1 MTALAHLAAI
11 KGRVPF
17 LHFFDGFRTSH
28 EYNKINVPD
37 FDKIKALIDQDA
49 ITLFRKNSL
58 DIANPTTR
66 GTNQGDQMYFQ
77 QVEARNKYYDALPD
91 VVESY
96 LEKLNAISKTD
107 YQLFNYY
114 GDKKAT
120 KVIVAM
126 GSVCE
131 TIKEFLD
138 YKSKGLGLI
147 EVHLYRPFSKK
158 HLLKALPKTVKKIAV
173 LDRTK
178 EAGSSGEPLYLDI
191 VEFVKSLDL
200 KIEVVGG
207 RYGLSSKNTNLNDIE
222 AIYDYLNGSKLHKFT
237 VGIVDDV
244 TNLSLTRTKTKF
256 PKKDEEEILFMVMA
270 LMVWYYF

>member
-1 MTALAHLAAI
+1 MKMVIKMEQKIIDGNTACALMSYMFTEACGIYPITPASSMAENVDVYAANGMKNFFGETVKVIEMQSEAGAIAAVHGMLQNGVLATTYTASQGLLLMLPNMYKIAGEMLPCVIHVAARTIATHALSIMGDHSDIYAARPTGFALLSSSSTDDIMIMTALAHLAAI

-107 YQLFNYY
+107 YQLFNY
-114 GDKKAT
+114 
-120 KVIVAM
+120 
-126 GSVCE
+126 
-131 TIKEFLD
+131 LW
-138 YKSKGLGLI
+138 
-147 EVHLYRPFSKK
+147 R
-158 HLLKALPKTVKKIAV
+158 
-173 LDRTK
+173 
-178 EAGSSGEPLYLDI
+178 
-191 VEFVKSLDL
+191 
-200 KIEVVGG
+200 
-207 RYGLSSKNTNLNDIE
+207 
-222 AIYDYLNGSKLHKFT
+222 
-237 VGIVDDV
+237 
-244 TNLSLTRTKTKF
+244 
-256 PKKDEEEILFMVMA
+256 
-270 LMVWYYF
+270 